1 MKIPPGF
8 QKKGDTR
15 VYKLNKSLYGLKQA
29 SRQWFAKFSSAL
41 LEEGFQQSRADYS
54 LFLYHKGAI
63 SIYVLVYVDDII
75 ITGNNDLAIN
85 QLKHK
90 LEAKFSLK
98 NLGRLQYFLGIE
110 VSRSPKGI
118 FLGQRKYIL
127 DIVQDAGFLG
137 AKPAASPMEQH
148 LKLLPD
154 SGHPIPDPS
163 VYRRLIGRLLY
174 LQVTRP
180 DITYSVNYLSQFL
193 QHPCSGHLDAA
204 YRVVRYLKGTV
215 SHGIFLSAT
224 SSLSLAGDTDS
235 DWAGCP
241 ITRRSTAGYLT
252 MLGASP
258 ISWKS
263 KKQPTISLSSA
274 EAEYRAL
281 ARVTSELQWIHYLF
295 TDLRVS
301 IPKPIPVYCDN
312 QAVVHISE
320 NPVFHERT
328 KHIEIDCYFVR
339 EKVISGLIKPTHIP
353 SAAQLADLFTKP
365 LGVDHFRH
373 LVSKLGVRHH
383 LPPAPT

>member
-1 MKIPPGF
+1 MKLPPGF

-29 SRQWFAKFSSAL
+29 SRQWFAKFSTAL
-41 LEEGFQQSRADYS
+41 LEEGFQQSRVDYS
-54 LFLYHKGAI
+54 LFLFHKGAV

-75 ITGNNDLAIN
+75 ITGNNDLAIHE
-85 QLKHK
+85 LKHK

-98 NLGRLQYFLGIE
+98 NLERLQYFLRIE

-154 SGHPIPDPS
+154 SENPLPDPS

-174 LQVTRP
+174 LQVTLP

-224 SSLSLAGDTDS
+224 SSLSLAGYTDS

-241 ITRRSTAGYLT
+241 ITRRSTAVYFT

-274 EAEYRAL
+274 EAEYRSL
-281 ARVTSELQWIHYLF
+281 ARVTSELQWLHYLF
-295 TDLRVS
+295 TDLRVN
-301 IPKPIPVYCDN
+301 ILKPIPVYCDN
-312 QAVVHISE
+312 QAAIHISE
-320 NPVFHERT
+320 NPFGGNGYESSELSDIKTSTR
-328 KHIEIDCYFVR
+328 IDSCR
-339 EKVISGLIKPTHIP
+339 ADAS
-353 SAAQLADLFTKP
+353 SLAST
-365 LGVDHFRH
+365 
-373 LVSKLGVRHH
+373 
-383 LPPAPT
+383 A

>member
-15 VYKLNKSLYGLKQA
+15 VYKLNKSLYGLKKA
-29 SRQWFAKFSSAL
+29 SRQWFDKFSSVL
-41 LEEGFQQSRADYS
+41 LEEGFQQSRVDYS

-75 ITGNNDLAIN
+75 ITGNNDLVIN

-98 NLGRLQYFLGIE
+98 NLGYFLGIE

-137 AKPAASPMEQH
+137 AKPVASPMEQH

-193 QHPCSGHLDAA
+193 QHPFSGHLDAA

-224 SSLSLAGDTDS
+224 RSLSLDGYTDS

-241 ITRRSTAGYLT
+241 ITCRSTAGYFT

-281 ARVTSELQWIHYLF
+281 ARVTSELQWLHYLF

-301 IPKPIPVYCDN
+301 IPKPIPIYCDN
-312 QAVVHISE
+312 QAAVHISE

-339 EKVISGLIKPTHIP
+339 EKVISSLIKPTHIP

-373 LVSKLGVRHH
+373 LVSKLGVQHH